1 MKVKLFFGY
10 FVLVRNFLE
19 KFSSSRIGKFLLGV
33 KFSIKVYCRF
43 EDVVRITRIF

>member
-19 KFSSSRIGKFLLGV
+19 KFSSSRIGKFFLGV